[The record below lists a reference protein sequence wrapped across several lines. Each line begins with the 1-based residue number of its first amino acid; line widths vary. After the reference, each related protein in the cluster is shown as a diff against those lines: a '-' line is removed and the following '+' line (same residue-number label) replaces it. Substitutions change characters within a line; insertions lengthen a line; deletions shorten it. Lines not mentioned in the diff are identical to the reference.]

1 VLHTIVKIQQQYEG
15 HARQVLLAV
24 FGSEPTWAKV
34 CTVVDED
41 VDIYSMDDVMW
52 AVLTRSRP
60 DKDVMVIPETPSFY
74 RDPLKD
80 HWGRL
85 GIDATI
91 PFGRKDEYERK
102 RIPGAD
108 TVNLSDYFNQA

>member
-1 VLHTIVKIQQQYEG
+1 
-15 HARQVLLAV
+15 
-24 FGSEPTWAKV
+24 
-34 CTVVDED
+34 
-41 VDIYSMDDVMW
+41 
-52 AVLTRSRP
+52 
-60 DKDVMVIPETPSFY
+60 MVIPETPSFY

-91 PFGRKDEYERK
+91 PFGRKKEYERK

-108 TVNLSDYFNQA
+108 TVNLSDYFNIS